1 MFRQPVLSSGINR
14 SQTKA
19 HPDMSRTDD
28 QTRRL
33 FDEWAATYDADL
45 DDAGG
50 PLLGYTRS
58 LDALTDKLPVQS
70 GWRVLD
76 IGIGS
81 GAVAERFDA
90 RGAAI
95 SGVDISEKM
104 LDVCRNKHPDYDLHP
119 GTFNPLPLPD
129 NTFDAV
135 VSGFAFHET
144 NPQTRHT
151 ACTEIARVLRPEG
164 YLCLLDIMF
173 ASEAAIQNAKEL
185 IGNAWDDSEDYAIV
199 GDLDTTLRDAGFTS
213 VSWQQTAPF
222 HWLVTARLT

>member
-1 MFRQPVLSSGINR
+1 
-14 SQTKA
+14 
-19 HPDMSRTDD
+19 MSRTDD

-45 DDAGG
+45 QNARG
-50 PLLGYTRS
+50 PLIGYRGS

-76 IGIGS
+76 VGIGS
-81 GAVAERFDA
+81 GAVAERFEA
-90 RGAAI
+90 RGAVI

-104 LDVCRNKHPDYDLHP
+104 LDVCRAQHPDYDLHI
-119 GTFNPLPLPD
+119 GTFNTLPVPD

-144 NPQTRHT
+144 DVQQRHE
-151 ACTEIARVLRPEG
+151 ACAEIARVLKPEG

-173 ASEAAIQNAKEL
+173 ASEAATQHARDMTGK
-185 IGNAWDDSEDYAIV
+185 AWDDSEEYALI
-199 GDLDTTLRDAGFTS
+199 GDLDTTLRGAGFTS
-213 VSWQQTAPF
+213 ISWQQTAPF